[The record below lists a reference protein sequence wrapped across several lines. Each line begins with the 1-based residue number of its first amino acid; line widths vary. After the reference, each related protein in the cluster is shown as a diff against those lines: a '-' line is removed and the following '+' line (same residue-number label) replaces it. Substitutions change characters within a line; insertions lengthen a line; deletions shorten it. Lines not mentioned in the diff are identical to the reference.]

1 MFKIVLVAHEH
12 NVVHLLVV
20 VVVELLDPV
29 VQMMERILVRNIEQD
44 HAAMRSSVVARR
56 NVLETLL
63 PSSIPQL

>member
-29 VQMMERILVRNIEQD
+29 VQMMERILVSNIEQD

>member
-1 MFKIVLVAHEH
+1 MFKIVLVAHKH
-12 NVVHLLVV
+12 NVVHFLVV
-20 VVVELLDPV
+20 IVVELLDPI

-44 HAAMRSSVVARR
+44 NAAMRSSVVARR

>member
-1 MFKIVLVAHEH
+1 MFKIVLVAHKH
-12 NVVHLLVV
+12 NVVHFLVV
-20 VVVELLDPV
+20 IVVELLDPI

-44 HAAMRSSVVARR
+44 NAAMRSSVVACC